1 MGFTDRDYRVA
12 KMTIQYEVLAPV
24 LLNIHNEEDP
34 ESDEPSVIC
43 KTKVLERCLTRFE
56 DQENMSILVLLHF
69 LVTYEKT
76 RKSVKDY
83 ARHLKENGNDMPGG
97 FKIEE
102 NGLKVKAEDLG
113 EALNMIKKLLEM
125 KPIASAMEFL
135 KDSNA
140 DYDKFIA
147 FTVDEVE
154 YHDALDGHK
163 TPVPKENKEDE
174 ESGDYGDIDD
184 IIRKAFENK
193 GQDEE

>member
-1 MGFTDRDYRVA
+1 MLQHFNFDHKNEDFDHAMGFTDRDYRVA

-83 ARHLKENGNDMPGG
+83 AR
-97 FKIEE
+97 
-102 NGLKVKAEDLG
+102 DLG